1 MKTNNKRRVSL
12 FTLLLTSLALVGCNN
27 PGIPT
32 EANPTETPTEV
43 PTETP
48 SVTEPV
54 KDTEEEHIVYPVST
68 IVDLAGLYTE
78 ETSPE
83 FYVKGI
89 IKSVSNY
96 GYGELV
102 LQDEND

>member
-12 FTLLLTSLALVGCNN
+12 FTLLLTSLALVGCNK

-32 EANPTETPTEV
+32 EANPTETPTEA

-48 SVTEPV
+48 S

-68 IVDLAGLYTE
+68 VVDLAGLYTE

-89 IKSVSNY
+89 IK
-96 GYGELV
+96 
-102 LQDEND
+102 

>member
-78 ETSPE
+78 ETSP
-83 FYVKGI
+83 
-89 IKSVSNY
+89 
-96 GYGELV
+96 
-102 LQDEND
+102 